1 MAEAIKVTPPDKFNF
16 TNPAT
21 WPQWIKRFNRYMS
34 VSGMSSKTDKE
45 KIDILL
51 YVMGEESEDVL
62 IQFPTVSNKY
72 HELVKA
78 FEDYFIPRRNVIFER
93 FQFNSRVQRPGE
105 NIDSFITTLHN
116 LAEYCEYGALK
127 DSLIRDRIVV
137 GMSDKKTSEKLQLQH
152 SLTLPEAILAAKQAE
167 IQAHQNNILRQESQ
181 VSSIS
186 QKKSVYSKPSVKTK
200 NNPKNPS
207 FGESCQF
214 CGLEPHER
222 EVCPARASKCR
233 NCSRRGH
240 WDRVCK
246 SRDSSGKKFIKM
258 VNTEDNNSE
267 CNEFSSADQQFLGV
281 ISLSHINVNNNNHW
295 VVDINV
301 NEINKQISFLVD
313 TGADIICIPQH
324 LLPKN
329 LENSLWPCNESIS
342 GLDGTAL
349 KVLGKLKMSLGYKD
363 KMCTDFVYVIR
374 DLKTPILGRPGIVNI
389 VQEYPLIFD
398 LLGEFK
404 DEISIQV
411 NNDAKPYVQTSP
423 RVVPIPLLSK
433 LENELNRLMKLD
445 IIVPVELPTAWTLFP
460 LDRGRLLQLIFLNME
475 FALMSYRSTPLEC
488 GFSPAELLM
497 SRKIKTTLP
506 LLPSKLE
513 ETVDTKAAFS
523 AVEGKRKDKQCENFD
538 LRHKAKELSELK
550 LGDSVWVTDLRSYG
564 KVVKKCEE
572 PRSYVIQT
580 QNGVYRRNRWF
591 LITAPYCD
599 KEKVTQF
606 ESPIEI
612 PKFSGNQY
620 TDYASVRGDN
630 NDGESASVQNDNQYS
645 ENASNAH
652 ISECMEN
659 SPNIQPDIQ
668 EGWKTE
674 DRPKRVSKKTFLDGR
689 LYKLRFERL
698 GNGLSRKEALCGLE
712 VGDDRDNLC
721 NRREA
726 IRNQREVAKAGLEKQ
741 AEKNVLLSREKLP
754 SAECGQ
760 NVVVKVPDVDR
771 GRLAPRN
778 SRNSKR

>member
-105 NIDSFITTLHN
+105 NMDSFITTLHN

-167 IQAHQNNILRQESQ
+167 IQAHQNNILQQESQ

-186 QKKSVYSKPSVKTK
+186 QKKSVYSKHSVKTK
-200 NNPKNPS
+200 NNPKNLS

-281 ISLSHINVNNNNHW
+281 ISLSHINVNNNNQW
-295 VVDINV
+295 VVDIKV

-342 GLDGTAL
+342 GPDGTAL
-349 KVLGKLKMSLGYKD
+349 KVLGKLKMSLGYND

-374 DLKTPILGRPGIVNI
+374 DLKTPILGRPRIVKLEVLYFQNNVLNHQTYTESINLLSTNLSKVNI

-411 NNDAKPYVQTSP
+411 NNDAKPYVQT
-423 RVVPIPLLSK
+423 
-433 LENELNRLMKLD
+433 M
-445 IIVPVELPTAWTLFP
+445 
-460 LDRGRLLQLIFLNME
+460 
-475 FALMSYRSTPLEC
+475 
-488 GFSPAELLM
+488 
-497 SRKIKTTLP
+497 
-506 LLPSKLE
+506 
-513 ETVDTKAAFS
+513 
-523 AVEGKRKDKQCENFD
+523 EGKRKDKQCENFD

-606 ESPIEI
+606 ESPIDI

-630 NDGESASVQNDNQYS
+630 NDGESASVQNDDQYS

-668 EGWKTE
+668 EGYKTE
-674 DRPKRVSKKTFLDGR
+674 DRPKRSRLENVPSGEIGERTLKEEVRLD
-689 LYKLRFERL
+689 
-698 GNGLSRKEALCGLE
+698 
-712 VGDDRDNLC
+712 VGDEL
-721 NRREA
+721 RRLISA
-726 IRNQREVAKAGLEKQ
+726 RN
-741 AEKNVLLSREKLP
+741 EKNRMRNDEAAIIALSKSRSQFLHKDTDSL
-754 SAECGQ
+754 
-760 NVVVKVPDVDR
+760 VDNEAVIVYDER
-771 GRLAPRN
+771 TAL
-778 SRNSKR
+778 